1 MSIHIQDP
9 TQILLHLPKQM
20 VSELDSIAKSRQVSR
35 TALIRWFLSHQII
48 EELKSLEVHLENT
61 KRCKRTHTLL
71 QNHLK
76 DKEGW

>member
-35 TALIRWFLSHQII
+35 TALIRWLLQHQII

-61 KRCKRTHTLL
+61 KRCKRTNMLL
-71 QNHLK
+71 QSHLK